1 MTYKRP
7 IVIIAGVCVI
17 LLAAFPLS
25 LAGLFPW
32 SGLNC
37 WTTEIDVYSGRS
49 RFTRY
54 LYWIPIKRSF
64 LDTALTK
71 EFTPEDLS
79 GLPSEWHPVYTGSP
93 RIHHSPHHVYH
104 GALSQIRDLEDFWK
118 RTGANEEL
126 RRSNTIQFLRL
137 WQKGVARDA
146 QQFLDKIQ
154 EDASTNEIPDS
165 MKVPAND

>member
-1 MTYKRP
+1 MIHKKP
-7 IVIIAGVCVI
+7 GVMIAGVSAM

-49 RFTRY
+49 RYTRY

-64 LDTALTK
+64 FDTALTK
-71 EFTPEDLS
+71 ELTPEDLS
-79 GLPSEWHPVYTGSP
+79 GLPSEWHPVDTGSP

-104 GALSQIRDLEDFWK
+104 GALSQIRDLEYLWK
-118 RTGANEEL
+118 RTGANKEL
-126 RRSNTIQFLRL
+126 RRSNAIQILRL
-137 WQKGVARDA
+137 WQKGDDLDA
-146 QQFLDKIQ
+146 QHFLDKIL
-154 EDASTNEIPDS
+154 EDASTDEIPDS